1 MSMDRNECAMRM
13 SVIRKAEG
21 PEFVFTWAL
30 IFSKSALVTRL
41 PAATAAVADVVP
53 AMNVRRDTFDS
64 C

>member
-1 MSMDRNECAMRM
+1 MRM
-13 SVIRKAEG
+13 SVIRKADG
-21 PEFVFTWAL
+21 PEFVCTWAL

-53 AMNVRRDTFDS
+53 VMNVRRDTCDS

>member
-1 MSMDRNECAMRM
+1 
-13 SVIRKAEG
+13 VIFKAEG
-21 PEFVFTWAL
+21 PEFVFTSAV

-53 AMNVRRDTFDS
+53 VMNIRRDTFG